1 MKPHEL
7 KALAIELAAAMP
19 PVDQRPGH
27 GEAGPILIDNSLEVA
42 IRLEAITGIAECI
55 AAASRLT
62 TDPDMSDQPPDNA
75 IPAACRGI
83 GYLVE
88 GLEALLTHTPPILRM
103 PASPAG
109 DATR

>member
-7 KALAIELAAAMP
+7 KTLAIELAAAMG
-19 PVDQRPGH
+19 PVDQRPGPDT
-27 GEAGPILIDNSLEVA
+27 AGPILIDNSLDVS

-62 TDPDMSDQPPDNA
+62 TDPDISDQPPDNA

-83 GYLVE
+83 GYLVQ
-88 GLEALLTHTPPILRM
+88 GLEALLIHTPPILRM
-103 PASPAG
+103 PAMPAK
-109 DATR
+109 DTHA

>member
-19 PVDQRPGH
+19 PVDQRPGPDT
-27 GEAGPILIDNSLEVA
+27 AGPILIDNSAAVA
-42 IRLEAITGIAECI
+42 QRLEAIAGIAGCI
-55 AAASRLT
+55 EAAARRTPAQAASGT
-62 TDPDMSDQPPDNA
+62 PIDDA

-103 PASPAG
+103 PATPAR
-109 DATR
+109 DTTR